1 MPLPKPSTISYISN
15 THNITLGQLT
25 NRFSHDV
32 SNLLESK
39 QTPLILEL
47 QKRGMTLSEI
57 GALLGVSKQ
66 RVFQI
71 IEKQNEK

>member
-1 MPLPKPSTISYISN
+1 MPTTNQRYISDEY
-15 THNITLGQLT
+15 ITLGQLT

-66 RVFQI
+66 RIFQI
-71 IEKQNEK
+71 IQGKNEKTQ

>member
-1 MPLPKPSTISYISN
+1 MPNTDQRYISDEY
-15 THNITLGQLT
+15 ITLGQLT

-47 QKRGMTLSEI
+47 KQKGMTMSEI
-57 GALLGVSKQ
+57 GQLLNISRQEVYE
-66 RVFQI
+66 I
-71 IEKQNEK
+71 IGKQNEKTQ